1 MAPKRAPP
9 ARSIEYEYSD
19 NSGPLSER
27 SEGCVQGFQLMIATS
42 CSKSRRFC
50 WPCTGRILSF
60 AGLVITSLLIGV
72 TLRGAP
78 QQIKDDY
85 GYSTNARAVSDILF
99 LGESQGWMVVQNR
112 ARHESFLLKTNDGG
126 KNWRKQAAPNGISRL
141 YFLSVDLGWALRSTD
156 APYDSHLDLLRTSDG
171 GRTWDSKAIFSNSE
185 NEGALLDLA
194 FINDKLGWAVGVGP
208 RGSCLILET
217 SDGGRTVHE
226 RLDIDKRS
234 PHCIGILADKTAGI
248 WIYGRGSVLHSID
261 EGKTWEKSVDLRQ
274 LGTNAEEFNVSSAY
288 FRGSERGWLAGQDSD
303 AMILRTEDSG
313 RHWSVSLKPQQVG
326 NFSNISFWDD
336 RHGCALSFYPVLLFC
351 TDDSGITWKS
361 REVLPPTREGQA
373 QFFTKLVILKSGRG
387 WAVRAGGY
395 LVETSD
401 GGLSW
406 HEKDALTMAGLFAPK

>member
-1 MAPKRAPP
+1 
-9 ARSIEYEYSD
+9 
-19 NSGPLSER
+19 
-27 SEGCVQGFQLMIATS
+27 
-42 CSKSRRFC
+42 
-50 WPCTGRILSF
+50 
-60 AGLVITSLLIGV
+60 
-72 TLRGAP
+72 
-78 QQIKDDY
+78 
-85 GYSTNARAVSDILF
+85 
-99 LGESQGWMVVQNR
+99 MVVQNR